1 MPISFPEPLKNLPV
15 AKLLQSNIIDF
26 DKPFVLIAHT
36 GSGKTILCGPVIAL
50 QTGRKIILRQPTRQT
65 AKLTYL
71 GLNKFWKDRLKIG
84 LHTSEEDIGSLD
96 DNDITVCTDG
106 VMKHWL
112 KNPKYNYTVIFDEI
126 HWQIDATEIELSLVK
141 TYLNEGKKF
150 NVVLL
155 SATIRPSNIITYF
168 ENLNP
173 NPASDDDIR
182 RICDMLD
189 HQGDTVNT
197 QKQKQWLKCF
207 YSEGVAYPME
217 KYICNYIEECGA
229 EDGTVMKFARR
240 MLEEKKRGLV
250 FLCTRAGVQGACQ
263 HIKEQLPEL
272 PVEFAHADIKIENIL
287 DFVEQN
293 EPCILFATVSLA
305 TSATLPF
312 DEVLIIDKGIDSVYE
327 NGIEKQVTDI
337 PIDNNGV
344 LQRSGRVSRV
354 KPGVC
359 TLASNYRT
367 SWDDI
372 KPTAITPPLEKVAP
386 IQAALVCAQYE
397 IDPRRL
403 DTLSKLDKHTIARSV
418 ERLRSL
424 GFVYEEEDTLK
435 LTGIG
440 KKIAAL
446 PLEVELA
453 AMVAQCPPETL
464 PAVIAIA
471 SCDSGLF
478 NIFQGDIIIPETTT
492 SPKIKIKGY
501 TLIDPDLIHPRSILI
516 TKAKIIQAAFKARA
530 GEEQTLEEW
539 TNMNGM
545 WPKKME
551 KILFKF
557 YQICKGLNRGESK
570 LREQLMEMDI
580 DSKADEI
587 ITYLGSLRVFETCDF
602 EYNEYKGRSGFK
614 GDHFGYFCILDGT
627 ETEIMNLEQGCHDI
641 SVMGTTKI
649 IKSKNGTEICIMSD
663 ITVIPKEI
671 M

>member
-1 MPISFPEPLKNLPV
+1 MAELRFPDALKELPV
-15 AKLLQSNIIDF
+15 ARSIRNGEIKLEGPLTLVAS
-26 DKPFVLIAHT
+26 T
-36 GSGKTILCGPVIAL
+36 GSGKTMVIPAFIANSGKKVL
-50 QTGRKIILRQPTRQT
+50 LRQPTRQT

-71 GLNKFWKDRLKIG
+71 GLTKFWGDQLKIG
-84 LHTSEEDIGSLD
+84 MHSSEEDIGTLD

-106 VMKHWL
+106 VLKNWL
-112 KNPKYNYTVIFDEI
+112 KNPKYNYCVIFDEI
-126 HWQIDATEIELSLVK
+126 HWCQAITEIEVSLVK

-150 NVVLL
+150 SIVLL
-155 SATIRPSNIITYF
+155 SATIRPSNIIQYF

-173 NPASDDDIR
+173 HPVSESYIQHV
-182 RICDMLD
+182 CDVMD
-189 HQGDTVNT
+189 QKGSAVNT
-197 QKQKQWLKCF
+197 IEQKQWIKCY
-207 YSEGVAYPME
+207 YSEGVAFPIE
-217 KYICNYIEECGA
+217 DRICNYIEETGS
-229 EDGTVMKFARR
+229 EEGTVMKFARR
-240 MLEEKKRGLV
+240 MYAEKKRGLV
-250 FLCTRAGVQGACQ
+250 FLCTRAGVQNACQ
-263 HIKEQLPEL
+263 HIQEHIPEL

-287 DFVEQN
+287 DFVQEN

-337 PIDNNGV
+337 PIDANGV
-344 LQRSGRVSRV
+344 IQRRGRCGRV

-359 TLASNYRT
+359 TLASNYREN
-367 SWDDI
+367 WDDI
-372 KPTAITPPLEKVAP
+372 KPEALTPPLEKVAP

-397 IDPRRL
+397 IDPRHL
-403 DTLSKLDKHTIARSV
+403 DTLSKLDKYAISRSV

-424 GFVYEEEDTLK
+424 GIVYEEEDTLK

-471 SCDSGLF
+471 SCDPGLF
-478 NIFQGDIIIPETTT
+478 NIFQGDIIIPETKT
-492 SPKIKIKGY
+492 KIKGY
-501 TLIDPDLIHPRSILI
+501 TLMDPDLVHPQSILI
-516 TKAKIIQAAFKARA
+516 TKAKILQGAFKARA
-530 GEEQTLEEW
+530 SEDQTLEQW
-539 TNMNGM
+539 ANMNGM
-545 WPKKME
+545 WPKKLE

-557 YQICKGLNRGESK
+557 YQICKGLNRAESK

-587 ITYLGSLRVFETCDF
+587 IEYLSTLRIFEMCTF
-602 EYNEYKGRSGFK
+602 EYSEYKGRSGFK
-614 GDHFGYFCILDGT
+614 GEHFGYFCILDGT
-627 ETEIMNLEQGCHDI
+627 EAEIMKLNQGRLEI
-641 SVMGTTKI
+641 WVMGTTKI
-649 IKSKNGTEICIMSD
+649 IKAKSTSNEICIMSD
-663 ITVIPKEI
+663 ITVLHNEI